1 MTVTVLHISTW
12 TIVIDQGIIFLLS
25 VYTNILCYSLII
37 YICSMYVVY
46 FMHNVISISSFL
58 SFPRSIICNP
68 VCYDKKWFILF
79 LLLSGLVGIVVFLLL
94 ACSPSLLRALIIFII
109 LRPLFRIKQI
119 GLGTFLRSFF
129 CGLIWIFQINWR
141 SYHGLIQ
148 NLWINWRSYHGP
160 ITIYLFMVQYRIT
173 YYLTTST
180 RILI

>member
-1 MTVTVLHISTW
+1 MH
-12 TIVIDQGIIFLLS
+12 
-25 VYTNILCYSLII
+25 
-37 YICSMYVVY
+37 VVY
-46 FMHNVISISSFL
+46 FLQNLISVYSFSSFL
-58 SFPRSIICNP
+58 HSIIYKP
-68 VCYDKKWFILF
+68 VCCDEKCFIFFILV
-79 LLLSGLVGIVVFLLL
+79 SGLVGIFVLFLL

-109 LRPLFRIKQI
+109 LRSLFRIKNI
-119 GLGTFLRSFF
+119 GLGTVLRSFF
-129 CGLIWIFQINWR
+129 FRGSIWIFQINWR